1 MKKIFNFLLFV
12 IAVSF
17 FSSCQKEAYEPA
29 DLVPAHTYW
38 ISSPK
43 ANGAEVVDGIFE
55 FYVYD
60 EVNQLTYYKGK
71 QFAQCVVQDLVNFE
85 DATDDEA
92 YKFAF
97 DCVLEFDKD
106 GNPAKTHRYVV
117 LSYKDR
123 TTITPEGTYLES
135 SITEYDENGILV
147 KKYDNIRVMDKDRLI
162 EPTR

>member
-1 MKKIFNFLLFV
+1 MKKIFNFLLF
-12 IAVSF
+12 ILAVCF
-17 FSSCQKEAYEPA
+17 FPSCEKEAYEPA
-29 DLVPAHTYW
+29 DLVPTHTYW

-43 ANGAEVVDGIFE
+43 ANGTAVVDGIFE

-60 EVNQLTYYKGK
+60 EISQLTYYKGK
-71 QFAQCVVQDLVNFE
+71 QFAQCVVQDLINYE
-85 DATDDEA
+85 DNTDDEA

-106 GNPAKTHRYVV
+106 GSPLKTHRYVV

-135 SITEYDENGILV
+135 SITEYDENGIQV
-147 KKYDNIRVMDKDRLI
+147 KKYNNIRVMDRDRLS